1 MSTQPVFDI
10 GVLCRYDSPG
20 PRYTS
25 YPTAPQF
32 REDFGEE
39 QLRRWAWRSNV
50 QVSPRPISLY
60 VHVPYCFS
68 PCFYCG
74 CNRTISRD
82 PARGEHYVE
91 RLLQEPAGFAHT
103 LDTVVGAR
111 PERVAVYGYAHLPAL
126 FKAQRQIAS
135 ADLPGAEERL
145 TLLQLAVE
153 RLGAAGYRHI
163 GMDHFALP
171 EDDLARAQEDSR
183 LHRNFMGYTTHA
195 GCDLIG
201 LGPSAIS
208 HIGSS

>member
-10 GVLCRYDSPG
+10 GLLSRYDSPG
-20 PRYTS
+20 PRYTL

-82 PARGEHYVE
+82 PVRGEHYVE
-91 RLLQEPAGFAHT
+91 RLLHELRRSEEHT
-103 LDTVVGAR
+103 S
-111 PERVAVYGYAHLPAL
+111 E
-126 FKAQRQIAS
+126 
-135 ADLPGAEERL
+135 
-145 TLLQLAVE
+145 LQ
-153 RLGAAGYRHI
+153 
-163 GMDHFALP
+163 
-171 EDDLARAQEDSR
+171 
-183 LHRNFMGYTTHA
+183 
-195 GCDLIG
+195 
-201 LGPSAIS
+201 
-208 HIGSS
+208 

>member
-1 MSTQPVFDI
+1 MPTQPVFDI

-91 RLLQEPAGFAHT
+91 RLQPQRSEEHTSELQS
-103 LDTVVGAR
+103 
-111 PERVAVYGYAHLPAL
+111 RVDLVCRLL
-126 FKAQRQIAS
+126 LEKKKKKNRNTITSTEKKIKRTFKKKI
-135 ADLPGAEERL
+135 
-145 TLLQLAVE
+145 T
-153 RLGAAGYRHI
+153 
-163 GMDHFALP
+163 
-171 EDDLARAQEDSR
+171 
-183 LHRNFMGYTTHA
+183 
-195 GCDLIG
+195 
-201 LGPSAIS
+201 
-208 HIGSS
+208 

>member
-25 YPTAPQF
+25 YPTAAQF
-32 REDFGEE
+32 REDSGEE

-91 RLLQEPAGFAHT
+91 RLLHELRLVAPLFDTRSEEHT
-103 LDTVVGAR
+103 SELQSQF
-111 PERVAVYGYAHLPAL
+111 HLVC
-126 FKAQRQIAS
+126 
-135 ADLPGAEERL
+135 RL
-145 TLLQLAVE
+145 LL
-153 RLGAAGYRHI
+153 
-163 GMDHFALP
+163 
-171 EDDLARAQEDSR
+171 
-183 LHRNFMGYTTHA
+183 
-195 GCDLIG
+195 
-201 LGPSAIS
+201 
-208 HIGSS
+208 